1 MIRKGKVLFLN
12 YKPLRMRSSSN
23 YWILSGSLV
32 MWFIFSGAKPERPT
46 TLTVDCPKPITLTE
60 GSKYDTTV
68 TGTPKVL
75 TNTGGKVTISY
86 LEVYQKGDCKNR
98 ADLVTRIFTITN
110 AAGDQVRCN
119 QYITIQHLTI
129 NDIRIPTDTIID
141 HPDSLTSLTVKLL
154 HIPKSLGSVR
164 INFFDTRISQN
175 CNIPV
180 SIRRQWS
187 IEDICNGQVRTGTT
201 FMSVHKYFSSFKQ
214 IINKSDVV
222 CEDEGFINLTPVGE
236 FAPYSYKWNTGDS
249 LSYLFNVRSG
259 TYTLTITDRF
269 NCTASVVYDLLSMAQ
284 RADIGGIIRN
294 DKGIKVTPD
303 SIVFDNE
310 NLIRKF
316 CISEVAGLHYGFTLK
331 SRTPG
336 TYNFRMVKN
345 SQSRDGISTKDIVL
359 IQRHILGIDRFKDTA
374 QNIAADVNFNFQI
387 TASDIT
393 EIRRIILGI
402 KETFSVAKP
411 WYFLRQDWRSVAV
424 PNRPISEIEFKG
436 VNVLNFPLT
445 NVNVF
450 ALKMGDV
457 DVSYSGFGNSTVSRS
472 DGNPETY
479 LEQGPL
485 TAEGIPVYFRS
496 KEPVTGF
503 QFSLTSEAAEPI
515 EISYSQIASAYYH
528 VSKEGVRVSWEANNA
543 QMPDFSKPLFVL
555 KTNVEHKLKLSIALE
570 PEYYDRWLNTFRLS
584 FKQESDEH
592 RVQQTSNWIYPNPA
606 SDKVFIDLTG
616 FPFSKLKIYNLQGLE
631 LESYEWEGKS
641 IHQLKLQHLQRGVYL
656 FKLETADAEIRWSRV
671 LLQ

>member
-1 MIRKGKVLFLN
+1 
-12 YKPLRMRSSSN
+12 MRSKSN
-23 YWILSGSLV
+23 YWILPGTLVLWLVFSGSK
-32 MWFIFSGAKPERPT
+32 IERPT

-75 TNTGGKVTISY
+75 TNTGGKVTIGY

-154 HIPKSLGSVR
+154 RIPKSLGSVR

-214 IINKSDVV
+214 LINKSDVV
-222 CEDEGFINLTPVGE
+222 CEDEGFINLTSVGE

-303 SIVFDNE
+303 SIVFENE
-310 NLIRKF
+310 NLIKKF
-316 CISEVAGLHYGFTLK
+316 CISENAGLHYGFVLK
-331 SRTPG
+331 TKTPG
-336 TYNFRMVKN
+336 QYNFRMVKN
-345 SQSRDGISTKDIVL
+345 SQSRDGISTKDIVM
-359 IQRHILGIDRFKDTA
+359 IQRHILGIERFKDTA

-411 WYFLRQDWRSVAV
+411 WYFLRQDWRSLAI
-424 PNRPISEIEFKG
+424 PNRPIADIEFKG
-436 VNVLNFPLT
+436 VNVSNFPLT

-457 DVSYSGFGNSTVSRS
+457 DVSYSGLT
-472 DGNPETY
+472 NPSVTRNYEDPEIFLET
-479 LEQGPL
+479 GDI
-485 TAEGIPVYFRS
+485 TSEGIPVYLR
-496 KEPVTGF
+496 THGQLAGF
-503 QFSLTSEAAEPI
+503 QFSLAFEENESF
-515 EISYSQIASAYYH
+515 EIVQSQIASQYYSL
-528 VSKEGVRVSWEANNA
+528 SKIGMRVSWDAGIT
-543 QMPDFSKPLFVL
+543 QTLDPSKPLFVIRS
-555 KTNVEHKLKLSIALE
+555 NAVRKLILTEDLE
-570 PEYYDRWLNTFRLS
+570 AEYYDSSLNTFRLTL
-584 FKQESDEH
+584 KQKADEKLD
-592 RVQQTSNWIYPNPA
+592 QKTSNWFYPNPA
-606 SDKVFIDLTG
+606 TDKVLISLTE
-616 FPFSKLKIYNLQGLE
+616 SEHSILKIYNLQGVE
-631 LESYEWEGKS
+631 LEKYKWVGKS
-641 IHQLKLQHLQRGVYL
+641 KQLIELKHLQRGIYIL
-656 FKLETADAEIRWSRV
+656 KLEASDAKIRWARLV
-671 LLQ
+671 LQ

>member
-1 MIRKGKVLFLN
+1 
-12 YKPLRMRSSSN
+12 MRSKSN
-23 YWILSGSLV
+23 YWILPGTLVLWLVFSGSK
-32 MWFIFSGAKPERPT
+32 MERPT

-60 GSKYDTTV
+60 GSKFDTTV

-75 TNTGGKVTISY
+75 TNTGGKVTIGY

-222 CEDEGFINLTPVGE
+222 CEDEGFINLTSVGE

-303 SIVFDNE
+303 SIVFENE
-310 NLIRKF
+310 NLIKKF
-316 CISEVAGLHYGFTLK
+316 CISENIGLHYGFTLK
-331 SRTPG
+331 TKTPG
-336 TYNFRMVKN
+336 QYNFRMVKN
-345 SQSRDGISTKDIVL
+345 SQSRDGISTKDIVM

-402 KETFSVAKP
+402 KETFSVARP
-411 WYFLRQDWRSVAV
+411 WYFLRQDWRSLAI
-424 PNRPISEIEFKG
+424 PNRPISDIEFKG

-457 DVSYSGFGNSTVSRS
+457 DVSYSGLSNPSVTRNGENS
-472 DGNPETY
+472 ETY
-479 LEQGPL
+479 LETGQM
-485 TAEGIPVYFRS
+485 TSEGIPVYLRS
-496 KEPVTGF
+496 DGTMAGF
-503 QFSLTSEAAEPI
+503 QFSLAFESTVPL
-515 EISYSQIASAYYH
+515 EIVQSQIPSQYYYL
-528 VSKEGVRVSWEANNA
+528 SKEGLRVSWDAGTKQNLD
-543 QMPDFSKPLFVL
+543 PSKPLFVIRS
-555 KTNVEHKLKLSIALE
+555 NADSKLILTEELGA
-570 PEYYDRWLNTFRLS
+570 EYYDNSLNTFPLS
-584 FKQESDEH
+584 LKQKEDEKLI
-592 RVQQTSNWIYPNPA
+592 QKTSHWFYPNPA
-606 SDKVFIDLTG
+606 TDKVLISLTE
-616 FPFSKLKIYNLQGLE
+616 SEHSILKIYNLQGVE
-631 LESYEWEGKS
+631 LEKYKWAGKS
-641 IHQLKLQHLQRGVYL
+641 KQLIELKHLQRGIYIL
-656 FKLETADAEIRWSRV
+656 KLEASDAKIRWAR
-671 LLQ
+671 LILQ